1 MVLKWQLWIDD
12 WLKGD
17 FEIYANDGDLYL
29 LNEVGR
35 WVWSDEIV
43 NDWGKLDY
51 GGFG

>member
-1 MVLKWQLWIDD
+1 MVKARG
-12 WLKGD
+12 LKGD
-17 FEIYANDGDLYL
+17 FEIYANDGNLEL